1 MVPQKNNRQKN
12 WRYGL
17 IAEAICT
24 LSLRLRG
31 YRILARRF
39 ETPLGEIDIIARRG
53 NLIAF
58 IEAKARQ
65 NLELAAHSIGKQQQS
80 HIARAAEL
88 FMQRHSSLA
97 QCQLRFDAMLIAPRR
112 IPRYIRDAW
121 RI

>member
-1 MVPQKNNRQKN
+1 
-12 WRYGL
+12 
-17 IAEAICT
+17 
-24 LSLRLRG
+24 LRLHG

-39 ETPLGEIDIIARRG
+39 KTPLGEIDIIARRG

-58 IEAKARQ
+58 IEVKARQ

-112 IPRYIRDAW
+112 IPRHIRDA
-121 RI
+121 